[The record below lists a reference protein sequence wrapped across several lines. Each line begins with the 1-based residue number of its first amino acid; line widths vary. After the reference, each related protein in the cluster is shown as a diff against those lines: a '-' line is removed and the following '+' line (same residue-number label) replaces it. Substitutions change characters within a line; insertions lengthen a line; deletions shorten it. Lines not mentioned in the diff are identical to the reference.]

1 MMGAEPTPAL
11 EQGHS
16 RPSGTEGGCEVRS
29 SRRLCSV
36 LLGGAV
42 ESALWKCRLQGD
54 LSRRHHIAQALAL
67 SRDPF
72 GRGGGSGAGELVWGV
87 GFVEKH
93 SPTYKS
99 TTHLSVQRRHPG
111 MCLRTQASCVKCS
124 WLRCPLHPLRL
135 SITFQRSISK
145 HLSSTSCIPGNVLSN
160 VGAEGRM
167 EGLLTEPR
175 SPLLPYLLS
184 SRRQAGLTKVA
195 PKEHSDPAR
204 GLPGKLGGR
213 EERKLAGPRGLDQRL
228 DPACPFAPGLLLHF
242 YCSCGFVHVMCRG
255 GWQTG

>member
-87 GFVEKH
+87 GFVEDFPSGSWYMLLGIPAPQPWPH
-93 SPTYKS
+93 SRSFPYLTPG
-99 TTHLSVQRRHPG
+99 HP
-111 MCLRTQASCVKCS
+111 
-124 WLRCPLHPLRL
+124 
-135 SITFQRSISK
+135 
-145 HLSSTSCIPGNVLSN
+145 
-160 VGAEGRM
+160 
-167 EGLLTEPR
+167 TEPTEWL
-175 SPLLPYLLS
+175 LLPS
-184 SRRQAGLTKVA
+184 ESPSQV
-195 PKEHSDPAR
+195 PIPIPAW
-204 GLPGKLGGR
+204 G
-213 EERKLAGPRGLDQRL
+213 EMD
-228 DPACPFAPGLLLHF
+228 
-242 YCSCGFVHVMCRG
+242 
-255 GWQTG
+255 